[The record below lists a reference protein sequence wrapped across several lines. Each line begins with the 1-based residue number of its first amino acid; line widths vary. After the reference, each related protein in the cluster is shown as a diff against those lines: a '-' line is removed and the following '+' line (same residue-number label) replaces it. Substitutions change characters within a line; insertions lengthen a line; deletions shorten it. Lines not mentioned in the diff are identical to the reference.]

1 MGALSRVSVQ
11 EIAGIRFLA
20 RQLHLEIAM
29 DDSRVFMEWAMD
41 TLHHDLQPWAAA
53 YAGGSGDNFPTLQEL
68 HCSVLQNSRAPEQ
81 TVALD
86 GLQHRVTSSW
96 SSGDSGGRD
105 NTPAAVVEKAA
116 WSSNTVN
123 CPPSCS
129 VDSTNWNLSAA
140 LAQPSIDE
148 TTPSPTTAP
157 ARAHDGH
164 RVPELA
170 YASAPSRKG
179 AAKSAASTGH
189 ASPEPCVQDHVMAER
204 NRREKINRRF
214 IELSAVIP
222 GLKRMDK
229 ATILS
234 DAVRYVKEQQEKLK
248 ALEEDRDARTIE
260 STTVLVRKPST
271 AAGSRRSVLPEIDA
285 RISESNVLVRIYCE
299 DGKGVLVRLLSEI
312 EGLHLSIRNTNVM
325 PFQACTVIITI
336 MAKVNEGF
344 NITAE
349 DIVAKLGSALHPC
362 HSEN

>member
-1 MGALSRVSVQ
+1 
-11 EIAGIRFLA
+11 
-20 RQLHLEIAM
+20 M
-29 DDSRVFMEWAMD
+29 DDSRVFMQWAMD
-41 TLHHDLQPWAAA
+41 TLQHDLQPGAAA
-53 YAGGSGDNFPTLQEL
+53 HGAGGNFPTLQDL
-68 HCSVLQNSRAPEQ
+68 HCSVLQYSRAPEQ

-86 GLQHRVTSSW
+86 GLQHQVTNSW

-105 NTPAAVVEKAA
+105 NTPAAVVEKDS
-116 WSSNTVN
+116 WSWNSIN

-129 VDSTNWNLSAA
+129 FDSTNWNLSA
-140 LAQPSIDE
+140 LARPSIDE
-148 TTPSPTTAP
+148 TRPSPATAP
-157 ARAHDGH
+157 ARAHDSY
-164 RVPELA
+164 RVPELE
-170 YASAPSRKG
+170 YASPPSRKG
-179 AAKSAASTGH
+179 SAKSAASTGH
-189 ASPEPCVQDHVMAER
+189 ASPEPYVQDHVMAER
-204 NRREKINRRF
+204 KRREKINRRF

-248 ALEEDRDARTIE
+248 ALEEDRDARSIE
-260 STTVLVRKPST
+260 STVKPSA
-271 AAGSRRSVLPEIDA
+271 AAGSTRSVLPEIEA

-312 EGLHLSIRNTNVM
+312 EGLHLSIINTNVM

-344 NITAE
+344 IITAD